1 MNVINSK
8 KLLVLLRFF
17 RITVSPFLEYF
28 KFLKWAISS
37 QASCVTY
44 ALFLLLP
51 WLIFESL
58 FDPKISGDTFILE
71 VGLFCTS
78 LFAVVL
84 DHIDYFIKKERNP
97 KPR

>member
-1 MNVINSK
+1 MGTLSSK
-8 KLLVLLRFF
+8 KSSVLLRFF
-17 RITVSPFLEYF
+17 RIIVSPFLEYF

-37 QASCVTY
+37 QASCVVY
-44 ALFLLLP
+44 ALLLLLP

-58 FDPKISGDTFILE
+58 FDPKISGDTFIME
-71 VGLFCTS
+71 VGLFS
-78 LFAVVL
+78 VALFAVVL